1 VILSSLNS
9 LNTSQEWNNTGSMLT
24 SVHVMGAAVD
34 NEEVSKSN
42 EDIINDQTNN
52 GQGIKAAYGQA
63 IENTVIRFYNLYNPE
78 DDVLENDP
86 SELPQPVYYPSYEY
100 DLALGQSRAQAN
112 ISQPDN
118 YRDIN
123 VREEIAFIDDAD
135 GDGLCDLTIPFTL
148 LCTIKRQGDNH
159 FG

>member
-1 VILSSLNS
+1 
-9 LNTSQEWNNTGSMLT
+9 
-24 SVHVMGAAVD
+24 MGAAVD

-86 SELPQPVYYPSYEY
+86 SEPPQPVYYPSYEY

-112 ISQPDN
+112 YLNLI
-118 YRDIN
+118 II
-123 VREEIAFIDDAD
+123 E
-135 GDGLCDLTIPFTL
+135 T
-148 LCTIKRQGDNH
+148 
-159 FG
+159 